1 MAIRH
6 FRAFSEQ
13 PAVGVETGVRR
24 NQRTA
29 VVAPFTGII
38 RLKTVFVHKNLLVMA
53 ELHAL
58 LFMVDRHNRCH
69 GDVVEFETAR
79 AMPLAQ
85 TNPAGLTLAIF
96 RNNKYMAIRRPRI
109 LRRAHVDVAEDRP
122 RDRRP
127 ARVADRTR
135 LETHSVRLADFV
147 RNRVGQ
153 PVVRILSTAD
163 HICGTPP
170 RGRAFLRHAARPS
183 GQLPAVRLV
192 LSALFKRPVPDHL
205 PMAQQPDHH
214 DNRQKTFHLQHLL
227 FSFRTCGTLVPN
239 NQTQ

>member
-38 RLKTVFVHKNLLVMA
+38 RLESVFVHKNLLVMA

-79 AMPLAQ
+79 AMPLDQ

-109 LRRAHVDVAEDRP
+109 LRRAHVDVAEDRS

-127 ARVADRTR
+127 PGVADGTR
-135 LETHSVRLADFV
+135 LEPQPVCFAYFESNL
-147 RNRVGQ
+147 VGQ
-153 PVVRILSTAD
+153 PVVRILPAAD
-163 HICGTPP
+163 HI
-170 RGRAFLRHAARPS
+170 RGASACHRAVFRHAARLP
-183 GQLPAVRLV
+183 GQLPAIRRILPP
-192 LSALFKRPVPDHL
+192 LLKRRIFDHL
-205 PMAQQPDHH
+205 PMA
-214 DNRQKTFHLQHLL
+214 
-227 FSFRTCGTLVPN
+227 
-239 NQTQ
+239 

>member
-38 RLKTVFVHKNLLVMA
+38 RLEAVFVHKNLLVMA

-58 LFMVDRHNRCH
+58 LFMVDRHDRCH

-79 AMPLAQ
+79 AMPLAKA
-85 TNPAGLTLAIF
+85 NPAGFALPVL
-96 RNNKYMAIRRPRI
+96 RHDKYMAIRRPRI

-127 ARVADRTR
+127 AGVADGTR
-135 LETHSVRLADFV
+135 LEPQSVCFADFV

-163 HICGTPP
+163 HICGAPP
-170 RGRAFLRHAARPS
+170 RGRAFLRHAARLP
-183 GQLPAVRLV
+183 GQLPAIRRI
-192 LSALFKRPVPDHL
+192 LSPLLKRRIFDHL
-205 PMAQQPDHH
+205 PMA
-214 DNRQKTFHLQHLL
+214 
-227 FSFRTCGTLVPN
+227 
-239 NQTQ
+239 